1 MQDST
6 FSLDLKLYFIV
17 NYKENTSRDQR
28 LKIMADRISQ
38 GKRK

>member
-1 MQDST
+1 MQGST
-6 FSLDLKLYFIV
+6 FSLNLKLYFIV
-17 NYKENTSRDQR
+17 NYKENTCRDQR

>member
-6 FSLDLKLYFIV
+6 FSLNLKLYFIV
-17 NYKENTSRDQR
+17 NYKKNTSRDQR